1 MPICQRRITLGDGDN
16 YFKATMDQAGNL
28 NSQAS
33 TNAAAA
39 KQ

>member
-16 YFKATMDQAGNL
+16 YFKSAMEQAGNL
-28 NSQAS
+28 SGQAS
-33 TNAAAA
+33 TSAAAA